1 MGAALGT
8 EGIET
13 HAASIVRIVSD
24 TTTDAAAEP
33 YETLHLTHRGQVAT
47 VTLDRPHR
55 KNAAN
60 IRLWHELHRVLFDL
74 ARDDSVR
81 VVVIT
86 GAGDAFCSGA
96 DLADGDGPPRHWTR
110 RMEEVNDV
118 CLALHALPQPTIA
131 RVNGVAAGA
140 GANLAL
146 GCDLVIAS
154 DTARFS
160 QIFAKRGL
168 SVDFGG
174 SWLLPRLVGLH
185 KALEL
190 MLLAD
195 MVDAAEALRIGL
207 VNRVV
212 PLAELDDAVDAWADR
227 LVDSP
232 PIALASIKRLV
243 RFGAHSSLAEALA
256 AEGVAQSVNFSTSD
270 TIEAFAAFLEK
281 REPTFRGR

>member
-1 MGAALGT
+1 MGAERVEA
-8 EGIET
+8 
-13 HAASIVRIVSD
+13 HAASIVRIV
-24 TTTDAAAEP
+24 TTTPTDATSEP
-33 YETLHLTHRGQVAT
+33 YETLHVTRRDQVAT
-47 VTLDRPHR
+47 VTLDRPRR
-55 KNAAN
+55 KNAATV
-60 IRLWHELHRVLFDL
+60 LMWHELHRLLVGLG
-74 ARDDSVR
+74 RDDSVR
-81 VVVIT
+81 VVVLT

-96 DLADGDGPPRHWTR
+96 DLADGDSGGPPRHWTR

-140 GANLAL
+140 GANLAF
-146 GCDLVIAS
+146 GCDLVVAA

-160 QIFAKRGL
+160 QIFARRGL
-168 SVDFGG
+168 SIDFGG

-190 MLLAD
+190 ALLAD
-195 MVDAAEALRIGL
+195 MVDADEALRIGL

-212 PLAELDDAVDAWADR
+212 PFAELDAAVDEWAVR

-243 RFGAHSSLAEALA
+243 RFGSYSSLADALA

-281 REPTFRGR
+281 REPTFQGR